1 MPESGP
7 LLCSH
12 PEDHTPSPD
21 LKWQPLRFRDQFNNK
36 KNWSIPIRT
45 NIGVKYRNK
54 LYVGSGEE
62 RENGEEVDTEAA
74 KAVMASV

>member
-1 MPESGP
+1 ME
-7 LLCSH
+7 
-12 PEDHTPSPD
+12 
-21 LKWQPLRFRDQFNNK
+21 RDYQFNNK
-36 KNWSIPIRT
+36 KNWSIPNRT
-45 NIGVKYRNK
+45 QIGVKYRNK